1 MGLLLNGLFR
11 RKLKILRQSD
21 KANFEVYLKGKLK
34 NFFGR
39 VTKIFNLESK

>member
-1 MGLLLNGLFR
+1 MGPLLNGLFR

-34 NFFGR
+34 NFWSSDQNFQFG
-39 VTKIFNLESK
+39 VK